1 MDSHTLRAI
10 NRALVA
16 IETALAGGL
25 LLIVFIVV
33 LSQVLMRYLFA
44 YPNPWSEEL
53 SRFCF
58 IWLSMLGASLAVE
71 RRSHFGFDQAVRRLS
86 PSRRRWARLSAKVLV
101 AAVSLLLV
109 ISGLALVRLALGQHS
124 PALDVPMAW
133 VYAAVPVSGVLML
146 LHLSCGEEAD

>member
-1 MDSHTLRAI
+1 MDSLKTI
-10 NRALVA
+10 NRALVVL
-16 IETALAGGL
+16 ETALAGGL
-25 LLIVFIVV
+25 LLIVFLVV

-58 IWLSMLGASLAVE
+58 IWLSMLGAALAVE
-71 RRSHFGFDQAVRRLS
+71 RRSHFGFEQAVKRLS
-86 PSRRRWARLSAKVLV
+86 PTRRLWAERSAKALV
-101 AAVSLLLV
+101 MAVSLLLV

-146 LHLSCGEEAD
+146 VHLSSGEETD